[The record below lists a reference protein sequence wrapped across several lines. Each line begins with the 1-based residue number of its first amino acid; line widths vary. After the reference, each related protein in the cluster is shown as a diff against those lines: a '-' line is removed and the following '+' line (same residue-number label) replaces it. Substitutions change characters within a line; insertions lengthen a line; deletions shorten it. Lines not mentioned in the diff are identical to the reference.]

1 MTSELHILHRKYG
14 RPKMLSDPFHD
25 NTPAGLR
32 ELVAKPDERL
42 GWGDFKDLLGPDLPA
57 GTYDEVVYFLPLAF
71 DHVRAKNWDALDLC
85 SSLAWFCSEYSD
97 RLASDNVVEAAR
109 AELGALLR
117 EWTARFAIVHFD
129 KSACASKGW
138 SLGHFDLVEMSETV
152 CEMLCDLVRYT
163 RHADIAEQFIVD
175 LVNFDANPVVAA
187 WLLELIRSREDV
199 AYRPPLLPRLE
210 EASTD
215 HRLLRTAY
223 ESTQTNEQIR
233 ESSPTYWRDTLSKL
247 GIA

>member
-1 MTSELHILHRKYG
+1 MATGKLTALAVDR
-14 RPKMLSDPFHD
+14 
-25 NTPAGLR
+25 A
-32 ELVAKPDERL
+32 
-42 GWGDFKDLLGPDLPA
+42 
-57 GTYDEVVYFLPLAF
+57 PLA
-71 DHVRAKNWDALDLC
+71 RTTR
-85 SSLAWFCSEYSD
+85 SSTFFRWRLTTSGQKIGTLWISARRSHGFVLNTAD

-117 EWTARFAIVHFD
+117 EWTARFAIVQFD

-175 LVNFDANPVVAA
+175 LVDFDANPVVAA

-199 AYRPPLLPRLE
+199 AYRPPRLPCLE
-210 EASTD
+210 EASID

-223 ESTQTNEQIR
+223 EATQTNEQIR